1 MMNNSLIKYS
11 LIKAVIIGLVLLLN
25 CNLVIAEPNKTWNQL
40 SPIQQEALSPLASQW
55 DSLPSKLQNH
65 LLISSKKYP
74 TLTLEKKK
82 LFLSRL
88 QAWSKL
94 TPEQRERAR
103 QKYLAIKKLSAE
115 KQAELRR
122 AAIEKSNKNDAS
134 SNVQATSSIAQ
145 TIDATKPANTINH

>member
-1 MMNNSLIKYS
+1 M
-11 LIKAVIIGLVLLLN
+11 KAVIIGIVLLLN
-25 CNLVIAEPNKTWNQL
+25 CNFVFAKSLKPWNQL

-55 DSLPSKLQNH
+55 DSLPNKLQSH
-65 LLISSKKYP
+65 LLFSSKQYP

-82 LFLSRL
+82 LFISRL

-122 AAIEKSNKNDAS
+122 AAIEKANKNAAA
-134 SNVQATSSIAQ
+134 SNVQVASPLTQ
-145 TIDATKPANTINH
+145 TIDAAQPASTVHP

>member
-1 MMNNSLIKYS
+1 MNNSLMKYS
-11 LIKAVIIGLVLLLN
+11 LVKAVIIGIVLWLN
-25 CNLVIAEPNKTWNQL
+25 CNLVFAETLKPWNLL

-65 LLISSKKYP
+65 LLLSCKQYP

-94 TPEQRERAR
+94 TPEQREHAR

-122 AAIEKSNKNDAS
+122 AAIEKANKNAAA
-134 SNVQATSSIAQ
+134 SNVQAASSITQ
-145 TIDATKPANTINH
+145 TIDATQPVITEHL

>member
-1 MMNNSLIKYS
+1 MNNSLMENS
-11 LIKAVIIGLVLLLN
+11 LIKVVIIGIVLLLN
-25 CNLVIAEPNKTWNQL
+25 CNFVFAEPFKPWNQL
-40 SPIQQEALSPLASQW
+40 SPTQQEALSPLASQW
-55 DSLPSKLQNH
+55 NSLPYKLQSH
-65 LLISSKKYP
+65 LLFSSKQYP

-115 KQAELRR
+115 KQAELHR
-122 AAIEKSNKNDAS
+122 AAIEKANKITAA
-134 SNVQATSSIAQ
+134 SNVQVASPLTQAINAAQPTSTVQ
-145 TIDATKPANTINH
+145 P

>member
-1 MMNNSLIKYS
+1 MMNYSLMKYS
-11 LIKAVIIGLVLLLN
+11 LMKAVIIGIVLLLN
-25 CNLVIAEPNKTWNQL
+25 CNFVFAKSLKPWNQL

-55 DSLPSKLQNH
+55 DSLPNKLQSH
-65 LLISSKKYP
+65 LLFSSKQYP

-82 LFLSRL
+82 LFISRL

-122 AAIEKSNKNDAS
+122 AAIEKANKNAAA
-134 SNVQATSSIAQ
+134 SNVQVASPLTQ
-145 TIDATKPANTINH
+145 TIDAAQPASTVHP

>member
-1 MMNNSLIKYS
+1 M
-11 LIKAVIIGLVLLLN
+11 KAVIIGIVLLLN
-25 CNLVIAEPNKTWNQL
+25 CNFVFAKSIKPWNQL

-55 DSLPSKLQNH
+55 DSLPNKLQSH
-65 LLISSKKYP
+65 LLFSSKQYP

-82 LFLSRL
+82 LFISRL

-94 TPEQRERAR
+94 TPEQRERTR

-122 AAIEKSNKNDAS
+122 AAIEKANKNAAA
-134 SNVQATSSIAQ
+134 SNVQVASPLTQ
-145 TIDATKPANTINH
+145 TIEVAQPASTVQPLN